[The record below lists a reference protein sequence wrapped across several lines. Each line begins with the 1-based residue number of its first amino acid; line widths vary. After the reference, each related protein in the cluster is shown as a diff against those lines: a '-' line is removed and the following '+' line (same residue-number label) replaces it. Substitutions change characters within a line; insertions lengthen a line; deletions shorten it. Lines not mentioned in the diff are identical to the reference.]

1 MKVRMKRWLLT
12 LCAAFAFILLMG
24 ITVSAANGVALLG
37 NVRGEGSR
45 YYYRSYRIFVTG
57 YGRLEVTGRTIS
69 NGSIKVRLTSRT
81 PEPPSSDKKDGGYQ
95 FFSVNESKN
104 IWRYYGVMRGP
115 YYVTVESEEDF
126 YIHAAQYLMSNYG
139 APTMG
144 KAYALSTPNKWYTG
158 VMPFNEQWSNPDWYK
173 FKVPTKRT
181 FYLYFQS
188 LGTGYVELR
197 LFGPGISSAGMALPM
212 QNNSRVVDVDN
223 WKNSWRIRNLPA
235 GTYYL
240 RIKRVT
246 PSWKRTSLGY
256 WVKWK

>member
-1 MKVRMKRWLLT
+1 MKERMKRWLLT
-12 LCAAFAFILLMG
+12 LCMTFALILLMG
-24 ITVSAANGVALLG
+24 ITVSAANGSVLLG

-45 YYYRSYRIFVTG
+45 YYYRGYRVFVTG
-57 YGRLEVTGRTIS
+57 YGRLEITGRTVS
-69 NGSIKVRLTSRT
+69 NGPVKVQLRSRDNK
-81 PEPPSSDKKDGGYQ
+81 ESSDGGHK
-95 FFSVNESKN
+95 FFTVNSSKN
-104 IWRYYGVMRGP
+104 EFRYFGVMRGP
-115 YYVTVESEEDF
+115 YYIWVDSEEDF
-126 YIHAAQYLMSNYG
+126 YIYAAQYLMSNYG

-173 FKVPTKRT
+173 FKVPTNRT